1 VSDAA
6 SEPVD
11 VIAAYRSRKAERDA
25 PILEKLLGGTDAD
38 TDPARD
44 RLRRA
49 VAELDAAL
57 AALESDPEPAPESVL
72 DAARVARE
80 TRRRA
85 LIDAALGRTQ
95 TPAAETSSLSLDG
108 GVRQTV
114 ERSETH
120 AEMLA
125 RVLRSGEANV
135 GANL

>member
-1 VSDAA
+1 VSPAA
-6 SEPVD
+6 SDPVD
-11 VIAAYRSRKAERDA
+11 VIGSHRARKAARDA
-25 PILEKLLGGTDAD
+25 PLLAKLIATPTDAD

-57 AALESDPEPAPESVL
+57 AALESEPEPAPESVL

-85 LIDAALGRTQ
+85 LVDAALGRTQ
-95 TPAAETSSLSLDG
+95 TPAAATTGLDG
-108 GVRQTV
+108 GARQTP
-114 ERSETH
+114 ERPETH
-120 AEMLA
+120 DQTLA
-125 RVLRSGEANV
+125 RVLRTGEANV